1 MTLAKYK
8 CKLFVFHELFCLLY
22 KFVPQIDSLSQT
34 QNKNKNEKDDSQD
47 TSKKIQTS
55 SDGEKQVLAHSTPE
69 PLAKSKEEIS
79 TTESEDRL
87 TPQPGDGKSF
97 HFQDP
102 SNNHMLRRGTLLIGL
117 RLLPCSRFLVFPFI
131 LKIPTI
137 CNYIHKHQMA
147 RKAELL
153 AFRCYRES

>member
-1 MTLAKYK
+1 MTLAKYR
-8 CKLFVFHELFCLLY
+8 CKLFVFHKLFCLSY
-22 KFVPQIDSLSQT
+22 KFVLQIGSLSHT
-34 QNKNKNEKDDSQD
+34 QNKTKNEKGDSQD
-47 TSKKIQTS
+47 TSEKIHTS
-55 SDGEKQVLAHSTPE
+55 SDGEKQVLAHSAPE
-69 PLAKSKEEIS
+69 PLAESKEEIS
-79 TTESEDRL
+79 KAESEDRL
-87 TPQPGDGKSF
+87 IPPGDGKSCF

-102 SNNHMLRRGTLLIGL
+102 SNNRTLRHGTLLIGL